1 MLLKGS
7 LDEQKNEGLN
17 GLYKG
22 QKDKRKTSLTKGRT
36 EKKKWTEKMER
47 QRRVLMVILLAALGS
62 FSEAYCP
69 FLCQC
74 DDTKRKVVCSP
85 KANLDIIPITLNPA
99 IKEIHLRGN
108 QIRYL

>member
-1 MLLKGS
+1 
-7 LDEQKNEGLN
+7 
-17 GLYKG
+17 
-22 QKDKRKTSLTKGRT
+22 
-36 EKKKWTEKMER
+36 MER

-108 QIRYL
+108 QIRYVSLGTMHGLNYGINPTKIFFQNC